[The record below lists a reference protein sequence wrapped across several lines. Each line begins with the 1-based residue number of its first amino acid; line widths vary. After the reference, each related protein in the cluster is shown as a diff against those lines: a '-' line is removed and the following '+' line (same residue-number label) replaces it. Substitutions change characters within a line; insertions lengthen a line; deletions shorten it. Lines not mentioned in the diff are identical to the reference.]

1 MRREITFR
9 LTNYDATPIQYTDAH
24 PIYSNDFA
32 IIVEKESGQVFYRE
46 KLNNSLTFVAED
58 FSWIMAQPFDA
69 IIFVVMFIYDGGT
82 LTKSWFGK
90 FSRTDCTINE
100 VDRILTVT
108 PSPSDEYD
116 GILNVLDNEVDL
128 AQLPI
133 VNTPVNINVPPVL
146 QIYKPGDT
154 FITNYWQGEAWET
167 EVEPKQYLDDLLPLG
182 FEFFA
187 HFPVTSDA
195 VLARVLK
202 STSGS
207 VEATDDYNI
216 NLDAYKYAQT
226 IDFQTLNITLIGD
239 LTTVSSEP
247 TKYGKKYVDGQDTG
261 YYYAYPQLD
270 GYICIPYSRRNWAS
284 HSYWIR
290 VLTSAATDI
299 DDATQIL
306 GVQASYKIGDLIRA
320 LCSANDIAVNFI
332 DTAQCSQ
339 ILYGSPSPMAEWTA
353 GWRLYFTAKSNVVK
367 LGADSPATKVPCS
380 FNTVFTFL
388 RKALNIAWS
397 IENIGGA
404 SILRLEHISYYKNG
418 GSYQDAAVIGDDLT
432 QIINSRNG
440 KPWAFGQNEYSFE
453 KYQMPEFVKWA
464 WMDESDQLFDGSG
477 FKCLSNYVNKG
488 RTEDNN
494 ISNITTNIAKMIMQP
509 EKFSLDGLAVILTA
523 ANDKTIYY
531 YFTRENGG
539 NWRVPNGQLS
549 MWNLQQGLLLYDA
562 PCETIE
568 VSGNIRNNVDYVR
581 TKTNEVT
588 YPANGADPQKLIKTN
603 VGEGAVDTLTINI
616 VNQSIKAK
624 LKYGNE

>member
-1 MRREITFR
+1 MKREITFR

-24 PIYSNDFA
+24 PIYGNDFA
-32 IIVEKESGQVFYRE
+32 INVEKESGQVFYRE
-46 KLNNSLTFVAED
+46 KLSDSLTFVAED

-69 IIFVVMFIYDGGT
+69 IIFVAMYIYDGGT

-100 VDRILTVT
+100 VDGILTVT

-116 GILNVLDNEVDL
+116 GILNVLDNEFDL

-133 VNTPVNINVPPVL
+133 ANTQININVPPVL
-146 QIYKPGDT
+146 QIYMPGDT

-167 EVEPKQYLDDLLPLG
+167 EVEPRQYLEDLEPLG
-182 FEFFA
+182 FRFFA
-187 HFPVTSDA
+187 HFPIGFDTVF
-195 VLARVLK
+195 ARLLT
-202 STSGS
+202 STSGT
-207 VEATDDYNI
+207 VAAADDYNI
-216 NLDAYKYAQT
+216 NLDAYKYALT
-226 IDFQTLNITLIGD
+226 IDYQTLNITIVGAVTV
-239 LTTVSSEP
+239 TTEP
-247 TKYGKKYVDGQDTG
+247 TKYGKQYVNGQDTG

-270 GYICIPYSRRNWAS
+270 NYVYIPYSRRSWS
-284 HSYWIR
+284 SRSYWIR
-290 VLTSAATDI
+290 VLKSAATDI
-299 DDATQIL
+299 DDDTQIL
-306 GVQASYKIGDLIRA
+306 GVQTSYKIGDLIRA
-320 LCSANDIAVNFI
+320 LCSANDIAVNFT

-339 ILYGSPSPMAEWTA
+339 ILYGNPSPMAEWTA
-353 GWRLYFTAKSNVVK
+353 GWSLNFTAKSNVVK
-367 LGADSPATKVPCS
+367 LGAGSPATKVPCS
-380 FNTVFTFL
+380 LNTVFTFL

-404 SILRLEHISYYKNG
+404 PILRLEHISYYKNG
-418 GSYQDAAVIGDDLT
+418 GSYQDAAVIGEDLT
-432 QIINSRNG
+432 QVINTRNG
-440 KPWAFGQNEYSFE
+440 KPWAFGQNQYSFE

-477 FKCLSNYVNKG
+477 FKCLSKYVNKG

-494 ISNITTNIAKMIMQP
+494 VSNVTTNIAKMVMQP
-509 EKFSLDGLAVILTA
+509 DKFSLDGLAVILTA

-531 YFTRENGG
+531 YFTREIGG

-549 MWNLQQGLLLYDA
+549 MWNLQQTLLLYDA

-568 VSGNIRNNVDYVR
+568 VSGNVHNDVDYVR

-588 YPANGADPQKLIKTN
+588 YPANDADPQKLIKTN

-616 VNQSIKAK
+616 VNQSVKAK

>member
-1 MRREITFR
+1 MREINFFLVDYESENTHV
-9 LTNYDATPIQYTDAH
+9 PH
-24 PIYSNDFA
+24 PIYANGFS
-32 IIVEKESGQVFYRE
+32 IVAERESGQVFFRE
-46 KLNNSLTFVAED
+46 KLSDKLTFVAED
-58 FSWIMAQPFDA
+58 FAWIMAQDFDA
-69 IIFVVMFIYDGGT
+69 VINLIMQIKDNGVLVKT
-82 LTKSWFGK
+82 WQGK
-90 FSRTDCTINE
+90 FTRTDCTINE
-100 VDRILTVT
+100 VDGILTVT
-108 PSPSDEYD
+108 PSTHDEYD
-116 GILNVLDNEVDL
+116 GILTALDNEVDL

-133 VNTPVNINVPPVL
+133 VNTLAIINVPPVL

-167 EVEPKQYLDDLLPLG
+167 EVEPKLHLEDLEPLG
-182 FEFFA
+182 FRFFA
-187 HFPVTSDA
+187 HFPSTSDA
-195 VLARVLK
+195 VFARVLR

-207 VEATDDYNI
+207 VEAADDYNI
-216 NLDAYKYAQT
+216 NLDAYKYAQL
-226 IDFQTLNITLIGD
+226 IDFQTLNITLVGD
-239 LTTVSSEP
+239 LSTVSSEP
-247 TKYGKKYVDGQDTG
+247 TKYGKKYVGGQDTG
-261 YYYAYPQLD
+261 YYYAYPRFD
-270 GYICIPYSRRNWAS
+270 GYVCIPYSRRNWAS

-306 GVQASYKIGDLIRA
+306 GVQASYEIGDLIRA
-320 LCSANDIAVNFI
+320 LCSANDIDVSFA
-332 DTAQCSQ
+332 DTAQCSH

-367 LGADSPATKVPCS
+367 LGAGSPATKVPCS
-380 FNTVFTFL
+380 LNTVFTFL

-397 IENIGGA
+397 IEG
-404 SILRLEHISYYKNG
+404 SYLKLEHISYYKNG
-418 GSYQDAAVIGDDLT
+418 GSYQYAAEIGEDLT
-432 QIINSRNG
+432 RIINTRNG

-494 ISNITTNIAKMIMQP
+494 VSNITTNIAKMIMQP
-509 EKFSLDGLAVILTA
+509 DKFSLDGLAVILTA
-523 ANDKTIYY
+523 ANDRTIYY
-531 YFTRENGG
+531 YFTREIGG

-549 MWNLQQGLLLYDA
+549 MWNLQQGLLLYEA
-562 PCETIE
+562 PCEIIE
-568 VSGNIRNNVDYVR
+568 VSGIIHNNVDCVR

-588 YPANGADPQKLIKTN
+588 YPANDADPQKLIKTN
-603 VGEGAVDTLTINI
+603 VGVGAVDTLTINI

>member
-1 MRREITFR
+1 MKREITFR

-24 PIYSNDFA
+24 PIYGNDFA
-32 IIVEKESGQVFYRE
+32 INVEKESGQVFYRE
-46 KLNNSLTFVAED
+46 KLSDSLTFVAED
-58 FSWIMAQPFDA
+58 FSWIMAQSFDA
-69 IIFVVMFIYDGGT
+69 IIFVMMFIYDGGT

-100 VDRILTVT
+100 VDGILTVT

-270 GYICIPYSRRNWAS
+270 GYVCIPYSRRNWAS

-290 VLTSAATDI
+290 VLESAATDI
-299 DDATQIL
+299 DDDTQIL

-320 LCSANDIAVNFI
+320 LCSANDIAVNFT

-432 QIINSRNG
+432 QIINTRNG

-477 FKCLSNYVNKG
+477 FKCLSKYVNKG

-494 ISNITTNIAKMIMQP
+494 VSNITTNIAKMIMQP
-509 EKFSLDGLAVILTA
+509 EKISLDGLAVILTA

-531 YFTRENGG
+531 YFTREIGG

-568 VSGNIRNNVDYVR
+568 VSGNVHNDVDYVR

-588 YPANGADPQKLIKTN
+588 YPANDADPQKLIKTN

-616 VNQSIKAK
+616 VNQSVKAK